1 MKTSLA
7 SIGILA
13 ITALFPA
20 SVMAEAETETQSNAL
35 GSPNPQQ
42 ILYVGNSYQYY
53 NNSLHNYVK
62 RMAEA
67 AYPDTAD
74 QLKSKSVTISG
85 AYLSQH
91 EVKNYLFPGAL
102 GFPNPFDVVV
112 LQGHSAAALS
122 DEKQQEF
129 RDAVLRHHNA
139 IEATGAETV
148 LYMTPAYSE
157 DHDSYDAGMTDKI
170 EELYTS
176 VGNEIGAP
184 VIPVG
189 LAFQNAYEQ
198 RPELALHVDYDGS
211 HPSPEGSYLAA
222 ATVFATLYDTSVVGN
237 PYTYYG
243 RIDEDTAAFLQQVAE
258 DTVAEYNR
266 R

>member
-7 SIGILA
+7 GIGIFTL
-13 ITALFPA
+13 TALLPA
-20 SVMAEAETETQSNAL
+20 SVMAETGSNRNAL

-67 AYPDTAD
+67 AYPDIAD
-74 QLKSKSVTISG
+74 QLNSKSVTISG

-91 EVKNYLFPGAL
+91 DIKSYLFPDAL
-102 GFPNPFDVVV
+102 GLPDPFDVVV
-112 LQGHSAAALS
+112 LQGHSGAALS
-122 DEKQQEF
+122 DEKRQDF
-129 RDAVLRHHNA
+129 RDAVLRHHKA
-139 IEATGAETV
+139 IEATGAESV

-157 DHDSYDAGMTDKI
+157 DHNSYDPGMTDKI
-170 EELYTS
+170 EELYTA
-176 VGNEIGAP
+176 VGNELDVL

-222 ATVFATLYDTSVVGN
+222 ATVFAALYDTSVVGN

-243 RIDEDTAAFLQQVAE
+243 RIDEDDAAFLQQVAE
-258 DTVAEYNR
+258 DTVAEYYR

>member
-7 SIGILA
+7 SIGILTA
-13 ITALFPA
+13 TALFPA
-20 SVMAEAETETQSNAL
+20 LVVAETQNQFTAL

-62 RMAEA
+62 RMAAA

-74 QLKSKSVTISG
+74 QLNSKSATISG

-91 EVKNYLFPGAL
+91 EIKSYLFPGAL
-102 GFPNPFDVVV
+102 GLPDPFDVVV
-112 LQGHSAAALS
+112 LQGHSGAALS
-122 DEKQQEF
+122 DEKQQAF
-129 RDAVLRHHNA
+129 RDAVLRHHKA

-157 DHDSYDAGMTDKI
+157 DHNSYDPGMTDTI

-176 VGNEIGAP
+176 VGNEINAP

-222 ATVFATLYDTSVVGN
+222 ATVFAMFYDTSVVGN

-243 RIDEDTAAFLQQVAE
+243 LIDDDTAAFLQQVAE
-258 DTVAEYNR
+258 DTVAEYYPR
-266 R
+266 

>member
-7 SIGILA
+7 SMSVLTA
-13 ITALFPA
+13 TALFPA
-20 SVMAEAETETQSNAL
+20 LVMAETNSQLNAL
-35 GSPNPQQ
+35 VSPNPQQ

-74 QLKSKSVTISG
+74 QLNSKSVTISG

-91 EVKNYLFPGAL
+91 DITSYLFPGAL
-102 GFPNPFDVVV
+102 GLPDPFDVVV
-112 LQGHSAAALS
+112 LQGHSGAALS

-129 RDAVLRHHNA
+129 RDAVLRHHKN
-139 IEATGAETV
+139 IKATGAETV

-157 DHDSYDAGMTDKI
+157 DHNSYDPDMTGKI

-176 VGNEIGAP
+176 VGNEIDAP
-184 VIPVG
+184 VVPVG

-198 RPELALHVDYDGS
+198 RPELALHVAYDGS

-222 ATVFATLYDTSVVGN
+222 ATVFAAFYDTSVVGN

-243 RIDEDTAAFLQQVAE
+243 RIDEDVAAFLQQVAE
-258 DTVAEYNR
+258 DTVAEYYR